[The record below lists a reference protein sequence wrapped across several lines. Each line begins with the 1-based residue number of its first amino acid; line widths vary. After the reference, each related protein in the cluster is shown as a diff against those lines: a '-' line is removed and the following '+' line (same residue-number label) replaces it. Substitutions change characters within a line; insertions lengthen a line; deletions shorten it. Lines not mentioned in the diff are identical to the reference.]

1 MLTSCVPTVPSSE
14 PAGIALLLTV
24 CGVLLVVSVLSSRA
38 SQRIG
43 VPIALFFLVVG
54 MLAGSEGI
62 GGIPFDDFHFA
73 FRMGSLA
80 LALILFDGG
89 LNTPVEAI
97 RRVWA
102 PAGVLASIGVIL
114 VAGLVAVPARLW
126 GLEWPEALVLGAIV
140 SSTDAAATFAVLRAS
155 GLQLKRRV
163 AATLEVES
171 GANDPAAVILTTT
184 LTLNLIAPG
193 SIEPWRMLLGILSQL
208 AIGAALGVGFGYA
221 GRALVGRLQL
231 VTGGLYPALT
241 LAIGLLSFGV
251 TTLAQG
257 SGFLAVYI
265 TGFVLGN
272 GPLPYRAGLLRIHD
286 ALAWLA
292 QIGMFLMLGLLVFPS
307 RLGEVAPLGLG
318 IALLLA
324 VLIRPLVVA
333 LCLAP
338 FRYPQNETA
347 FIGWVGLRGAVPIVL
362 AAFPVLAGAPGADRI
377 FHLVFFIVV
386 VGAVI
391 PGGTVAWATR
401 RLGLESHEPPAPQAV
416 LAIESRVQLKGEVM
430 SFYIDEAL
438 VVSGLPL
445 SELDFP
451 EGAAVALVVRGNELV
466 PPRGTTVLQPGDH
479 VYVVA
484 GNEDRAL
491 IQLMFGRPEEE

>member
-1 MLTSCVPTVPSSE
+1 MLTSYVPTAPNE
-14 PAGIALLLTV
+14 PAGIALLLTI

-43 VPIALFFLVVG
+43 VPIALFFLLVG

-89 LNTPVEAI
+89 LNTPVEAV

-102 PAGVLASIGVIL
+102 PASTLASLGVII

-184 LTLNLIAPG
+184 LTYNLLAPG
-193 SIEPWRMLLGILSQL
+193 GLDPWAMLYQIASQL
-208 AIGAALGVGFGYA
+208 VIGAVAGVAFGFA
-221 GRALVGRLQL
+221 GRALLGRLQL
-231 VTGGLYPALT
+231 LASGLYPTVT

-251 TTLAQG
+251 TTLIQG
-257 SGFLAVYI
+257 SGFLAVYL
-265 TGFVLGN
+265 TGIVLGN
-272 GPLPYRAGLLRIHD
+272 GLLPYHAGILRSHD

-292 QIGMFLMLGLLVFPS
+292 QIGMFLMLGLLVFPT
-307 RLGEVAPLGLG
+307 RLGEVALLGLG

-324 VLIRPLVVA
+324 LVIRPLTVA

-338 FRYPQNETA
+338 FRYPRKETL
-347 FIGWVGLRGAVPIVL
+347 FIGWTGLRGAVPIVL
-362 AAFPVLAGAPGADRI
+362 AAYPVLAGAPGADRI

-386 VGAVI
+386 VGAII

-401 RLGLESHEPPAPQAV
+401 RLGLESHEPPASPAV
-416 LAIESRVQLKGEVM
+416 LAIESRVPLKGELM
-430 SFYIDEAL
+430 SFYIDEVL
-438 VVSGLPL
+438 VVAGLPL
-445 SELDFP
+445 EELDFP

-466 PPRGTTVLQPGDH
+466 PPKGTTVLQPGDH
-479 VYVVA
+479 VYVIA
-484 GNEDRAL
+484 QQEDRPL

>member
-1 MLTSCVPTVPSSE
+1 MPTTE
-14 PAGIALLLTV
+14 PAATAVLLTI
-24 CGVLLVVSVLSSRA
+24 CGVLLAVSVLSSRA

-54 MLAGSEGI
+54 ILAGSEGI
-62 GGIPFDDFHFA
+62 GGIPFGDYRLA
-73 FRMGSLA
+73 FRMGSVA

-89 LNTPVEAI
+89 LNTPLEAV

-102 PAGVLASIGVIL
+102 PAGVLASIGVLLIAGL
-114 VAGLVAVPARLW
+114 VAGLARLG
-126 GLEWPEALVLGAIV
+126 GLDWPEALVLGAIV

-184 LTLNLIAPG
+184 LTFNLLSPG
-193 SIEPWRMLLGILSQL
+193 ELEISAMLLGIVTQL
-208 AIGAALGVGFGYA
+208 LIGAVIGIGAGYA
-221 GRALVGRLQL
+221 GRALIGRLHL
-231 VTGGLYPALT
+231 VTGGLYPALL
-241 LAIGLLSFGV
+241 LAFGFLSFGV
-251 TTLAQG
+251 ATLADG
-257 SGFLAVYI
+257 SGFLAVYLSGI
-265 TGFVLGN
+265 VLGN
-272 GPLPYRAGLLRIHD
+272 GPLPYRAGLFRIFD
-286 ALAWLA
+286 ALAWLS

-307 RLGEVAPLGLG
+307 RLGEMASLGLG
-318 IALLLA
+318 VALVLA

-338 FRYPQNETA
+338 FRYPRNETV

-362 AAFPVLAGAPGADRI
+362 ATFPVLVGAPGADRI

-386 VGAVI
+386 VGAII

-401 RLGLESHEPPAPQAV
+401 RLGLESREPPAPHAV
-416 LAIESRVQLKGEVM
+416 LAIESRVPLQGELM
-430 SFYIDEAL
+430 SFYIDDAL
-438 VVSGLPL
+438 VVSGVRLD
-445 SELDFP
+445 ELDFP
-451 EGAAVALVVRGNELV
+451 DGASVALIVRGNQLI
-466 PPRGTTVLQPGDH
+466 PPKGSTVLLPGDH
-479 VYVVA
+479 VYVVVQP
-484 GNEDRAL
+484 EDRPL

>member
-1 MLTSCVPTVPSSE
+1 MPTSE
-14 PAGIALLLTV
+14 PAGTAVLLTI

-54 MLAGSEGI
+54 MMAGSEGI
-62 GGIPFDDFHFA
+62 GGIPFDDFELA
-73 FRMGSLA
+73 FRIGSVA
-80 LALILFDGG
+80 LVLILFDGG
-89 LNTPVEAI
+89 LNTPMVAV

-102 PAGVLASIGVIL
+102 PSGVLASVGVIL
-114 VAGLVAVPARLW
+114 VAGLVALVGWMGGLSWPA
-126 GLEWPEALVLGAIV
+126 ALVLGAIV

-184 LTLNLIAPG
+184 LTANLLAPG
-193 SIEPWRMLLGILSQL
+193 QVSLGEMLLGIVSQL
-208 AIGAALGVGFGYA
+208 LIGALFGIAAGYA
-221 GRALVGRLQL
+221 GRALIGRLQL
-231 VTGGLYPALT
+231 VTGGLYPALMV
-241 LAIGLLSFGV
+241 AFGFLSFGV
-251 TTLAQG
+251 ATLAQG
-257 SGFLAVYI
+257 SGFLAVYL
-265 TGFVLGN
+265 TGIVLGN
-272 GPLPYRAGLLRIHD
+272 GPLPYRVGLFRIFD

-292 QIGMFLMLGLLVFPS
+292 QIGMFLLLGLLVFPS
-307 RLGEVAPLGLG
+307 RLGEMAGLGLG

-324 VLIRPLVVA
+324 VVIRPLVVA

-338 FRYPQNETA
+338 FRYPWPETV

-362 AAFPVLAGAPGADRI
+362 AAFPVLMGAPGADRI

-386 VGAVI
+386 VGALI
-391 PGGTVAWATR
+391 PGGTVAWTTR
-401 RLGLESHEPPAPQAV
+401 RLGLESHQPPSPHAL
-416 LAIESRVQLKGEVM
+416 LAIESRVPLRGHLM

-438 VVSGLPL
+438 VVCGVELDD
-445 SELDFP
+445 LDFP
-451 EGAAVALVVRGNELV
+451 EGASVALIVRGDELV
-466 PPRGTTVLQPGDH
+466 APKGNTRLQPGDH

-484 GNEDRAL
+484 QEEDRPL